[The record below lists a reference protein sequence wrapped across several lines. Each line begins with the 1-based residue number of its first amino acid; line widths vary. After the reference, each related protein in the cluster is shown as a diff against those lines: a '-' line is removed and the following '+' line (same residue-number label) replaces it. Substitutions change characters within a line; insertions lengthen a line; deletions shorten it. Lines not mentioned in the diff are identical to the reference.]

1 MSTAFQRADG
11 CSGSAIKGVKLLIND
26 TSNSTSL
33 IPIPP
38 YTTES
43 SGNGVTINVNDVID
57 VESKFVNKISDLTIL
72 SVGYD
77 QRLSFWKPKVP
88 TLLALSKEFKIVTI
102 QLDYSGNK
110 SDEKI
115 DQNMSN
121 SFSKLNL
128 EDCHDIIG
136 FNLAGQNIDHKSDCI
151 HDSNLDEIDNKKGII
166 DTRNDKIV
174 GRYDGSFDADDSHLD
189 DNDSLLDD
197 DDDDSSIG
205 FNEVS
210 VPIDDLLRSR
220 DDLLQWVGGIPTHV
234 GDVCAL
240 DAIVTS
246 SSHNCDNNHGQGRNR
261 RDNNEGNDYNIGIT
275 RDRDSA
281 GDKIEIV
288 NRIEIEVVVAGE
300 GFQTFTAFI

>member
-11 CSGSAIKGVKLLIND
+11 CSGSAIKGVKLLINN

-43 SGNGVTINVNDVID
+43 SVNEVKINVNDVID
-57 VESKFVNKISDLTIL
+57 IVSNSVNKISNLTIL

-77 QRLSFWKPKVP
+77 QRLSFWKPKVS
-88 TLLALSKEFKIVTI
+88 TLLALSKEYKIVTI
-102 QLDYSGNK
+102 QLDYSSNK
-110 SDEKI
+110 SEEKI
-115 DQNMSN
+115 DQNMNN
-121 SFSKLNL
+121 SFSKINL
-128 EDCHDIIG
+128 EDCDDSAG
-136 FNLAGQNIDHKSDCI
+136 FNLAGQNFDHKSDGI
-151 HDSNLDEIDNKKGII
+151 HDSCLDNIDNIKAIV
-166 DTRNDKIV
+166 DTRNHKFV
-174 GRYDGSFDADDSHLD
+174 GRYDDSFDDD
-189 DNDSLLDD
+189 DSLLDD
-197 DDDDSSIG
+197 DDDDSSVG

-246 SSHNCDNNHGQGRNR
+246 SSHNCDNIHGQGRSR
-261 RDNNEGNDYNIGIT
+261 SDNYEGNDYNIGIT
-275 RDRDSA
+275 GDKDSA
-281 GDKIEIV
+281 GGDKNEV
-288 NRIEIEVVVAGE
+288 MSRIEIDVVVAGE
-300 GFQTFTAFI
+300 GFQIFNAVIY